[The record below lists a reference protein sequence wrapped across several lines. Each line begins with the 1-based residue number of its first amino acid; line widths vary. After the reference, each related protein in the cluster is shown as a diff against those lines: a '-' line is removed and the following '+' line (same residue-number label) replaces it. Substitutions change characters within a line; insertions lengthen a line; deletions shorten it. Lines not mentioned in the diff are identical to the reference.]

1 MTEPRRTLRARIL
14 GTLYW
19 DVDGASLAAFRIAFG
34 LLMFA
39 GTVRFMW
46 TGWIRTQY
54 VEPAFFFKYPG
65 FEFVRAWPEW
75 GMYLHCGVVAA
86 LALCIA
92 LGLFYR
98 VSAVLFALT
107 FAWIQLIDVTNYLNH
122 YYFVVLLA
130 GTLALVPANR
140 LWSLDARRNPAIAR
154 ETTPAWALYLLRFQV
169 GIVYFNAGLAKLGT
183 DWLLHAQ
190 PLGIWM
196 SARSDL
202 PVIGPLLALPWVPHL
217 MSWAGFLY
225 DTTIVLWLS
234 LRRTRPWAYATV
246 LVFHALTHVL
256 FNIGMFPMIMITA
269 ALVFFPP
276 EWPRRFLRREKWG
289 QATFSGEGAAS
300 SLSTTRRVALAAAL
314 VWCTLQVFMPLRH
327 WAYPGDVLWNEEGM
341 RFSWKVMVREKN
353 GSITYHVR
361 DPGTGRVWQV
371 SPTDYLLPR
380 QANEMSGQPDL
391 IVQLARHI
399 EQDFRRRGFADVEV
413 RAEALVSLNGRK
425 PRPMIDPQV
434 DLTRVEFGLAPAA
447 WILPGPTE
455 PPLPAISTPRSALAS
470 TYD

>member
-1 MTEPRRTLRARIL
+1 MTEPSRTLRTRIL
-14 GTLYW
+14 EALYR

-75 GMYLHCGVVAA
+75 GMYLHCAVVAL

-92 LGLFYR
+92 AGLFYR
-98 VSAVLFALT
+98 ASAVLFAIA

-130 GTLALVPANR
+130 ATLALVPANR
-140 LWSLDARRNPAIAR
+140 LWSLDAWRTPAIAR
-154 ETTPAWALYLLRFQV
+154 QTTPAWAIYLLRFQV

-183 DWLLHAQ
+183 DWLIHAQ
-190 PLGIWM
+190 PLGIWT
-196 SARSDL
+196 SSRSDL
-202 PVIGPLLALPWVPHL
+202 PVIGPLLALPWVPHF

-246 LVFHALTHVL
+246 LVFHLLTHVL
-256 FNIGMFPMIMITA
+256 FNIGMFPVIMVTA

-276 EWPRRFLRREKWG
+276 EWPHRFLRNAPSTPR
-289 QATFSGEGAAS
+289 AS
-300 SLSTTRRVALAAAL
+300 FAFVRALNPARRVALTVAV
-314 VWCTLQVFMPLRH
+314 VWCAFQILIPLRH
-327 WAYPGDVLWNEEGM
+327 WAYPGEVLWNEEGM

-353 GSITYHVR
+353 GSVTYHVR
-361 DPGTGRVWQV
+361 DPGTGRQWQV

-391 IVQLARHI
+391 ILQLARHI
-399 EQDFRRRGFADVEV
+399 EQDFRHRGFEEVEV
-413 RAEALVSLNGRK
+413 RAEALVSLNGRR
-425 PRPMIDPQV
+425 PRPMIDPTV
-434 DLTRVEFGLAPAA
+434 DLTRVELGLAPAA

-455 PPLPAISTPRSALAS
+455 PPLPALTTSRPALAS
-470 TYD
+470 THD